1 MLLFIY
7 INTDKVVKMAVE
19 RAESLTDF
27 IENRLQAMRYSF
39 SKQEALKETALTDN
53 AFRMAVSRLKK
64 KSRLISPRQ
73 GFYVIVPPQYQRR
86 GAPPAS
92 FFIDPM
98 MEYLDEDYYVGILSA
113 ADIYGASHQA
123 PQQFQVVVPR
133 QIQEIQIERLHIVF
147 VQNKHLDDIPVTKR
161 NTETGQMKVST
172 PEATALDLIYYDD
185 RAGHLDNV
193 ATVLDDL
200 AESLD
205 SETLLEVAKSYHSRA
220 SVQRLGYILEFLG
233 YEETVRGL
241 ADWLEEQN
249 PSRVPLST
257 YDDRS
262 KGERN
267 RTWEV
272 IVNRELNPD

>member
-1 MLLFIY
+1 
-7 INTDKVVKMAVE
+7 MAVE
-19 RAESLTDF
+19 KAETLTDY
-27 IENRLQAMRYSF
+27 IEQRLQGMQYSF
-39 SKQEALKETALTDN
+39 SKDEALKETGLTDN

-64 KSRLISPRQ
+64 KNRLISPRR
-73 GFYVIVPPQYQRR
+73 GFYVIVPPQYQQR

-98 MEYLDEDYYVGILSA
+98 MNYLEEDYYAGILSA
-113 ADIYGASHQA
+113 ADIYGASHHA
-123 PQQFQVVVPR
+123 PQQFQVVVSR
-133 QIQEIQIERLHIVF
+133 QIQEIKIERLHIVF
-147 VQNKHLDDIPVTKR
+147 VTNKHLDEIPVTKR

-205 SETLLEVAKSYHSRA
+205 SEELLKVAKNYHSRS

-233 YEETVRGL
+233 HEEKVTSL
-241 ADWLEEQN
+241 ADWLKEQE

-272 IVNRELNPD
+272 IVNRELHPD